1 MSRACLKAA
10 RTFPLLGLLTPGNRR
25 LRTTKIGEAEMKP
38 FKQIDNET
46 ALLKSVIDDLRI
58 AEGAGDI
65 ENQESLHSELYPFA
79 YLSDY
84 PSIRKAASRVINREM
99 SDMASFR
106 GFLRLI
112 AELEESGGGELAQ
125 MLSDFAEFG
134 RNTTTHPSIRALVA
148 GALVTRRNA
157 A

>member
-1 MSRACLKAA
+1 
-10 RTFPLLGLLTPGNRR
+10 
-25 LRTTKIGEAEMKP
+25 MKP

-58 AEGAGDI
+58 AEEAGDI
-65 ENQESLHSELYPFA
+65 ENQESLHSELHPFA
-79 YLSDY
+79 MYSDN
-84 PSIRKAASRVINREM
+84 PTIRKAASRVIIREM

-112 AELEESGGGELAQ
+112 AELEKSGGRGELAQ
-125 MLSDFAEFG
+125 MLFDFAAFG
-134 RNTTTHPSIRALVA
+134 RDATTHPSIRALVA
-148 GALVTRRNA
+148 DALVTRRNA